1 MSKID
6 EILVQLQYG
15 TAMADNTEPM
25 LTNNRSEAKTQ
36 LLQLAEEIIGDNEPY
51 CYLDSTTEKIDK
63 MTRNIERR
71 LQRQRAKALFEEDS
85 NDRP

>member
-6 EILVQLQYG
+6 QILDHY
-15 TAMADNTEPM
+15 AMHCDDDNNP
-25 LTNNRSEAKTQ
+25 RGIAKTQ
-36 LLQLAEEIIGDNEPY
+36 FLQLAEEIIGDSEPY